1 MKGPATLYN
10 EVALPPLVDF
20 YRVDDLL
27 SEEERLVRATIGRF
41 VDERF
46 LPVVADHYERG
57 TFPAEMVPELAKLG
71 VFGMHLHGYG
81 AAGMSN
87 IMYGLACQE
96 LERGDSGLRSFVS
109 VQGSLCMFPIHRYG
123 SEEQKTRWLPL
134 MAKGE
139 VIGCFGLTEPEFGS
153 NPAGM
158 ATRARHDGDDWVL
171 NGTKRWITNGN
182 VADLAIIW
190 ARTEDGIRGFL
201 VEKGTKGFEA
211 RQIHHKLSMRASVTS
226 ELILDNCRIPAS
238 SELPGARGLKGPLA
252 CLNEARFGI
261 VWGVL
266 GAAIA
271 CYQSALEYAKAR
283 VQFDKPIAGYQLTQE
298 KLVNMLTEITK
309 GQLLAL
315 QLGRLKDQGKASA
328 TQISMAKMNNA
339 REALRIARE
348 ARSILGAN
356 GISLEYPV
364 MRHMANL
371 ETVVTY
377 EGTSEIHMLAIGEE
391 ITGLAAFK

>member
-1 MKGPATLYN
+1 
-10 EVALPPLVDF
+10 LPELVDF
-20 YRVDDLL
+20 YRTDDLL
-27 SEEERLVRATIGRF
+27 SEEERLVRSTVGRF
-41 VDERF
+41 VDQRF
-46 LPVVADHYERG
+46 LPIIADHYERA
-57 TFPAEMVPELAKLG
+57 TFPIEIVPELARLG
-71 VFGMHLHGYG
+71 VFGMHLRGYG

-87 IMYGLACQE
+87 VMYGLACQE

-123 SEEQKTRWLPL
+123 SEEQKERWLPR
-134 MAKGE
+134 MAAGE

-158 ATRARHDGDDWVL
+158 ATRARRDGKDWIL

-182 VADLAIIW
+182 VADLAIVW
-190 ARTEDGIRGFL
+190 ARSEQGIRGFL

-211 RQIHHKLSMRASVTS
+211 REIHHKLSMRASVTS
-226 ELILDNCRIPAS
+226 ELILDDVRVPAGN
-238 SELPGARGLKGPLA
+238 ELPEAQGLKAPLS
-252 CLNEARFGI
+252 CLNEARYGI

-271 CYQSALEYAKAR
+271 CYRSALGYSMAR
-283 VQFDKPIAGYQLTQE
+283 VQFDRPIAGYQLTQE

-315 QLGRLKDQGKASA
+315 QLGRLKDQGNATA
-328 TQISMAKMNNA
+328 TQISMAKLNNV
-339 REALRIARE
+339 REALQIARE
-348 ARSILGAN
+348 ARTILGAN

-364 MRHMANL
+364 MRHMNNL
-371 ETVVTY
+371 ETVLTY

-391 ITGLAAFK
+391 ITGLSAFK

>member
-1 MKGPATLYN
+1 M
-10 EVALPPLVDF
+10 DF
-20 YRVDDLL
+20 YRTDDLL
-27 SEEERLVRATIGRF
+27 TEEERLVRSTVGRF
-41 VDERF
+41 VDQRF
-46 LPVVADHYERG
+46 LPIITEHYEAA
-57 TFPAEMVPELAKLG
+57 TFPMEIVPELAKLG

-87 IMYGLACQE
+87 VMYGLACQE

-123 SEEQKTRWLPL
+123 SEEQKQRWLPK
-134 MAKGE
+134 MAAGE

-158 ATRARHDGDDWVL
+158 ATRARRDGKDWIL

-182 VADLAIIW
+182 VADLAIVW
-190 ARTEDGIRGFL
+190 ARSEQGIRGFL
-201 VEKGTKGFEA
+201 VEKDTKGFEA

-226 ELILDNCRIPAS
+226 ELVLDDCRIPAGN
-238 SELPGARGLKGPLA
+238 ELPEAQGLKAPLS
-252 CLNEARFGI
+252 CLNEARYGI

-271 CYQSALEYAKAR
+271 CYRSALEYAKAR
-283 VQFDKPIAGYQLTQE
+283 VQFDRPIAGYQLTQE

-315 QLGRLKDQGKASA
+315 QLGRMKDEGKATA
-328 TQISMAKMNNA
+328 TQISMAKLNNV
-339 REALRIARE
+339 REALQIARE

-364 MRHMANL
+364 MRHMNNL
-371 ETVVTY
+371 ETVLTY

>member
-1 MKGPATLYN
+1 MP
-10 EVALPPLVDF
+10 ESVDF

-27 SEEERLVRATIGRF
+27 SEEELLVRSTVGRF

-46 LPVVADHYERG
+46 LPIVAEHYERA
-57 TFPAEMVPELAKLG
+57 TFPMEIVRELARRG
-71 VFGMHLHGYG
+71 VFGMHLQGYG

-87 IMYGLACQE
+87 VMYGLACQE

-123 SEEQKTRWLPL
+123 SEEQKQRWLPF
-134 MAKGE
+134 MARGE

-158 ATRARHDGDDWVL
+158 ATRARRDGSDWVIT
-171 NGTKRWITNGN
+171 GTKRWITNGN
-182 VADLAIIW
+182 VAHLAIIW
-190 ARTEDGIRGFL
+190 ARTEQGIRGFL
-201 VEKGTKGFEA
+201 VETGTKGFEA
-211 RQIHHKLSMRASVTS
+211 RLIHHKLSMRASVTS
-226 ELILDNCRIPAS
+226 ELVLDDVRIPAS
-238 SELPGARGLKGPLA
+238 NELPEARGLKAPLS
-252 CLNEARFGI
+252 CLNEARYGI

-271 CYQSALEYAKAR
+271 CYRSALDYAKAR

-309 GQLLAL
+309 AQLLAL
-315 QLGRLKDQGKASA
+315 QLGRLKDRGKASA
-328 TQISMAKMNNA
+328 TQISMAKLNNV
-339 REALRIARE
+339 REALRIARD
-348 ARSILGAN
+348 ARTILGAN

-364 MRHMANL
+364 MRHMNNL
-371 ETVVTY
+371 ETVLTY

-391 ITGLAAFK
+391 ITGIGAFK

>member
-1 MKGPATLYN
+1 
-10 EVALPPLVDF
+10 LPELVDF
-20 YRVDDLL
+20 YRTDDLL
-27 SEEERLVRATIGRF
+27 TEEERLVRSTVGRF

-46 LPVVADHYERG
+46 LPIIADHYERA
-57 TFPAEMVPELAKLG
+57 TFPLEIVPELARLG

-87 IMYGLACQE
+87 VMYGLACQE

-123 SEEQKTRWLPL
+123 SEEQKQHWLPR
-134 MAKGE
+134 MAAGE
-139 VIGCFGLTEPEFGS
+139 VLGCFGLTEPEFGS

-158 ATRARHDGDDWVL
+158 ATRARRDGNDWIL

-182 VADLAIIW
+182 VADLAIVW
-190 ARTEDGIRGFL
+190 ARSEQGIRGFL

-211 RQIHHKLSMRASVTS
+211 REIHHKLSMRASVTS
-226 ELILDNCRIPAS
+226 ELTLDDVRIPAGN
-238 SELPGARGLKGPLA
+238 ELPGAQGLKAPLS
-252 CLNEARFGI
+252 CLNEARYGI

-266 GAAIA
+266 GAAMA
-271 CYQSALEYAKAR
+271 CYRSALGYSKAR
-283 VQFDKPIAGYQLTQE
+283 IQFDRPIAGYQLTQE

-315 QLGRLKDQGKASA
+315 QLGRLKDQGNATA
-328 TQISMAKMNNA
+328 TQISMAKLNNV
-339 REALRIARE
+339 REALQIARE
-348 ARSILGAN
+348 ARTILGAN

-364 MRHMANL
+364 MRHMNNL
-371 ETVVTY
+371 ETVLTY
-377 EGTSEIHMLAIGEE
+377 EGTSEIHILAIGEE
-391 ITGLAAFK
+391 ITGLSAFK

>member
-1 MKGPATLYN
+1 M
-10 EVALPPLVDF
+10 PPLVDF

-27 SEEERLVRATIGRF
+27 SEEERLVRGTVGRF

-46 LPVVADHYERG
+46 LPIVADHYERG
-57 TFPAEMVPELAKLG
+57 TFPAELVPELAKLG
-71 VFGMHLHGYG
+71 LFGMHLQGYG

-87 IMYGLACQE
+87 VMYGLACLE

-109 VQGSLCMFPIHRYG
+109 VQGSLCMFPINRYG
-123 SEEQKTRWLPL
+123 SEEQKTRWLPG

-158 ATRARHDGDDWVL
+158 ATRARRDGSDWVI

-182 VADLAIIW
+182 VANLAVVW
-190 ARTEDGIRGFL
+190 ARTDDGIKGFL
-201 VEKGTKGFEA
+201 VEKGAKGFEA

-226 ELILDNCRIPAS
+226 ELILDDCRVPAEN
-238 SELPGARGLKGPLA
+238 ELPGVRGLKGPLS

-271 CYQSALEYAKAR
+271 CYQSALDYAKAR
-283 VQFDKPIAGYQLTQE
+283 VQFDRPIAGFQLTQE

-309 GQLLAL
+309 GQLMAL
-315 QLGRLKDQGKASA
+315 QLGRLKDQGKATA
-328 TQISMAKMNNA
+328 TQISMAKLNNV
-339 REALRIARE
+339 REALVIARE
-348 ARSILGAN
+348 ARSILGGN

-364 MRHMANL
+364 MRHMNNL
-371 ETVVTY
+371 ETVLTY
-377 EGTSEIHMLAIGEE
+377 EGTSEIHMLAVGEE

>member
-1 MKGPATLYN
+1 
-10 EVALPPLVDF
+10 LPETVDF
-20 YRVDDLL
+20 YRIDDLL
-27 SEEERLVRATIGRF
+27 TEEERLVRSTVSRF
-41 VDERF
+41 VDDRF
-46 LPVVADHYERG
+46 LPIVADHYERAS
-57 TFPAEMVPELAKLG
+57 FPMEIVPELARLG
-71 VFGMHLHGYG
+71 LFGMHLQGYG

-87 IMYGLACQE
+87 VMYGLACQE

-123 SEEQKTRWLPL
+123 SEEQKQRWLPF
-134 MAKGE
+134 MARGE

-158 ATRARHDGDDWVL
+158 ATRARRDGADWVIT
-171 NGTKRWITNGN
+171 GTKRWITNGN
-182 VADLAIIW
+182 IAHLAIVW

-201 VEKGTKGFEA
+201 VETGTQGFQA
-211 RQIHHKLSMRASVTS
+211 REIHHKLSMRASVTS
-226 ELILDNCRIPAS
+226 ELILDDVRVPARN
-238 SELPGARGLKGPLA
+238 ELPGAQGLKAPLS
-252 CLNEARFGI
+252 CLNEARYGI

-271 CYQSALEYAKAR
+271 CYRSALEYSKAR
-283 VQFDKPIAGYQLTQE
+283 VQFDRPIAGYQLTQE

-315 QLGRLKDQGKASA
+315 QLGRLKDQGKATA
-328 TQISMAKMNNA
+328 TQISMAKLNNV
-339 REALRIARE
+339 REALQIARD
-348 ARSILGAN
+348 ARTILGAN

-364 MRHMANL
+364 MRHMNNL
-371 ETVVTY
+371 ETVLTY

-391 ITGLAAFK
+391 ITGLSAFN

>member
-1 MKGPATLYN
+1 MFPPLYRI
-10 EVALPPLVDF
+10 ECALPGSVDF
-20 YRVDDLL
+20 YNTDELL
-27 SEEERLVRATIGRF
+27 NDEERLVRSTVGRF
-41 VDERF
+41 VDKRF
-46 LPVVADHYERG
+46 IPIVAEHYERG
-57 TFPAEMVPELAKLG
+57 TFPMEIVPELSSLG
-71 VFGMHLHGYG
+71 LFGMHLQGYG

-87 IMYGLACQE
+87 VMYGLACQE

-109 VQGSLCMFPIHRYG
+109 VQGSLCMFPINHYG
-123 SEEQKTRWLPL
+123 SQEQKERWLPP
-134 MAKGE
+134 MARGE

-158 ATRARHDGDDWVL
+158 ATRARRDGNDWIL

-182 VADLAIIW
+182 VAHLALVW
-190 ARTEDGIRGFL
+190 ARTDDGIRGFL

-211 RQIHHKLSMRASVTS
+211 REIHNKLSMRASVTS
-226 ELILDNCRIPAS
+226 ELILDDCRVPAS
-238 SELPGARGLKGPLA
+238 SELPGARGLKGPLS

-261 VWGVL
+261 VWGSL

-271 CYQSALEYAKAR
+271 CYQSALEYARER
-283 VQFDKPIAGYQLTQE
+283 VQFDRPIAGYQLTQE
-298 KLVNMLTEITK
+298 KLVGMITEITK

-315 QLGRLKDQGKASA
+315 QLGRLKDRGKASA

-339 REALRIARE
+339 RQALQIARD

-371 ETVVTY
+371 ETVLTY
-377 EGTSEIHMLAIGEE
+377 EGTNEVHMLAIGEE
-391 ITGLAAFK
+391 ITGLSAFK

>member
-1 MKGPATLYN
+1 M
-10 EVALPPLVDF
+10 DF
-20 YRVDDLL
+20 YRTDDLL
-27 SEEERLVRATIGRF
+27 SDEERLVRSTVSRF
-41 VDERF
+41 VDQRF
-46 LPVVADHYERG
+46 LPIIADHYERA
-57 TFPAEMVPELAKLG
+57 TFPMEIVPELARLG

-87 IMYGLACQE
+87 VMYGLACQE

-123 SEEQKTRWLPL
+123 SEEQKTRWLPR
-134 MAKGE
+134 MAAGE

-158 ATRARHDGDDWVL
+158 ATRARRDGKDWIL

-182 VADLAIIW
+182 VADLAIVW
-190 ARTEDGIRGFL
+190 ARSEQGIRGFL

-211 RQIHHKLSMRASVTS
+211 REIHHKLSMRASVTS
-226 ELILDNCRIPAS
+226 ELILDDVRVPAGN
-238 SELPGARGLKGPLA
+238 ELPEAQGLKAPLS
-252 CLNEARFGI
+252 CLNEARYGI

-271 CYQSALEYAKAR
+271 CYRSALGYSMAR
-283 VQFDKPIAGYQLTQE
+283 MQFDRPIAGYQLTQE

-315 QLGRLKDQGKASA
+315 QLGRLKDQGSATA
-328 TQISMAKMNNA
+328 TQISMAKLNNV
-339 REALRIARE
+339 REALQIARE
-348 ARSILGAN
+348 ARTILGAN

-364 MRHMANL
+364 MRHMNNL
-371 ETVVTY
+371 ETVLTY

-391 ITGLAAFK
+391 ITGLSAFK

>member
-1 MKGPATLYN
+1 
-10 EVALPPLVDF
+10 LPPLVDF

-27 SEEERLVRATIGRF
+27 SEEERLVRATIARF
-41 VDERF
+41 VDDRF
-46 LPVVADHYERG
+46 LPLVSDHYERG
-57 TFPAEMVPELAKLG
+57 TFPAEVVPELAKLG
-71 VFGMHLHGYG
+71 VFGMHLQGYG
-81 AAGMSN
+81 AAGLSN
-87 IMYGLACQE
+87 VMYGLACQE

-109 VQGSLCMFPIHRYG
+109 VQGSLCMYPINRYG
-123 SEEQKTRWLPL
+123 SEEQKTKWLPR

-158 ATRARHDGDDWVL
+158 ATRARRDGSDWVI

-182 VADLAIIW
+182 VADLAIVW
-190 ARTEDGIRGFL
+190 ARTDEGIRGFL
-201 VEKGTKGFEA
+201 VEKGVKGFEA

-226 ELILDNCRIPAS
+226 ELFLDDCRVPAEN
-238 SELPGARGLKGPLA
+238 ELPGARGLKGPLS

-271 CYQSALEYAKAR
+271 CYQSALDYSKAR

-309 GQLLAL
+309 AQLLAL
-315 QLGRLKDQGKASA
+315 QLGRLKDQGKATA
-328 TQISMAKMNNA
+328 TQISMGKLNNV
-339 REALRIARE
+339 REALSIARE
-348 ARSILGAN
+348 ARSILGGN

-371 ETVVTY
+371 ETVLTY
-377 EGTSEIHMLAIGEE
+377 EGTSEIHMLAVGEE
-391 ITGLAAFK
+391 ITGIPAFK

>member
-1 MKGPATLYN
+1 MP
-10 EVALPPLVDF
+10 ESVDF

-27 SEEERLVRATIGRF
+27 SEEELLVRSTVGRF

-46 LPVVADHYERG
+46 LPIVAEHYERA
-57 TFPAEMVPELAKLG
+57 TFPMEIVRELARLG
-71 VFGMHLHGYG
+71 VFGMHLQGYG

-87 IMYGLACQE
+87 VMYGLACQE

-123 SEEQKTRWLPL
+123 SEEQKQRWLPF
-134 MAKGE
+134 MARGE

-158 ATRARHDGDDWVL
+158 ATRARRDGSDWVIT
-171 NGTKRWITNGN
+171 GTKRWITNGN
-182 VADLAIIW
+182 VAHLAIIW
-190 ARTEDGIRGFL
+190 ARTEQGIRGFL
-201 VEKGTKGFEA
+201 VETGTKGFEA
-211 RQIHHKLSMRASVTS
+211 RLIHHKLSMRASVTS
-226 ELILDNCRIPAS
+226 ELVLDDVRIPAS
-238 SELPGARGLKGPLA
+238 NELPEARGLKAPLS
-252 CLNEARFGI
+252 CLNEARYGI

-271 CYQSALEYAKAR
+271 CYRSALDYAKAR

-309 GQLLAL
+309 AQLLAL
-315 QLGRLKDQGKASA
+315 QLGRLKDRGKASA
-328 TQISMAKMNNA
+328 TQISMAKLNNV
-339 REALRIARE
+339 REALRIARD
-348 ARSILGAN
+348 ARTILGAN

-364 MRHMANL
+364 MRHMNNL
-371 ETVVTY
+371 ETVLTY

-391 ITGLAAFK
+391 ITGIGAFK

>member
-1 MKGPATLYN
+1 M
-10 EVALPPLVDF
+10 DF
-20 YRVDDLL
+20 YRTDDLL
-27 SEEERLVRATIGRF
+27 TEEERLVRSTVGRF
-41 VDERF
+41 VDQRF
-46 LPVVADHYERG
+46 LPIIAEHYERA
-57 TFPAEMVPELAKLG
+57 TFPMEIVPELAKLG

-87 IMYGLACQE
+87 VMYGLACQE

-123 SEEQKTRWLPL
+123 SEEQKERWLPF

-153 NPAGM
+153 NPGGM
-158 ATRARHDGDDWVL
+158 ATRARRDGDDWVI

-182 VADLAIIW
+182 VAHLAIVW
-190 ARTEDGIRGFL
+190 ARTEQGIRGFL
-201 VEKGTKGFEA
+201 VETGTKGFQA
-211 RQIHHKLSMRASVTS
+211 REIHHKLSMRASVTS
-226 ELILDNCRIPAS
+226 ELILDDVRVPARN
-238 SELPGARGLKGPLA
+238 ELPGAQGLKAPLS
-252 CLNEARFGI
+252 CLNEARYGI

-266 GAAIA
+266 GAATA
-271 CYQSALEYAKAR
+271 CYCSALEYAKAR
-283 VQFDKPIAGYQLTQE
+283 VQFDRPIAGYQLTQE
-298 KLVNMLTEITK
+298 KLVSMLTEITK

-315 QLGRLKDQGKASA
+315 QLGRLKDEGKATA
-328 TQISMAKMNNA
+328 TQISMAKLNNV

-348 ARSILGAN
+348 ARTILGAN

-364 MRHMANL
+364 MRHMNNL
-371 ETVVTY
+371 ETVLTY

-391 ITGLAAFK
+391 ITGLSAFK

>member
-1 MKGPATLYN
+1 
-10 EVALPPLVDF
+10 LPETVDF
-20 YRVDDLL
+20 YRTDDLL
-27 SEEERLVRATIGRF
+27 TEEERLVRSTVTRF
-41 VDERF
+41 VDQQF
-46 LPVVADHYERG
+46 LPIVAEHYERA
-57 TFPAEMVPELAKLG
+57 TFPMELVPELAGLG
-71 VFGMHLHGYG
+71 VFGMHLQGYG

-87 IMYGLACQE
+87 VMYGLACQE

-123 SEEQKTRWLPL
+123 SEEQKASWLPR

-158 ATRARHDGDDWVL
+158 ATRARRDGEDWIL

-182 VADLAIIW
+182 VADLAIVW
-190 ARTEDGIRGFL
+190 ARAEEGIRGFL
-201 VEKGTKGFEA
+201 VEKGTRGFQA
-211 RQIHHKLSMRASVTS
+211 REIRHKLSMRASVTS
-226 ELILDNCRIPAS
+226 ELILDDCRIPADN
-238 SELPGARGLKGPLA
+238 ELPEAQGLKAPLS
-252 CLNEARFGI
+252 CLNEARYGI

-271 CYQSALEYAKAR
+271 CYRSALEYAKAR
-283 VQFDKPIAGYQLTQE
+283 VQFDRPIAGYQLTQE
-298 KLVNMLTEITK
+298 KLVSMLTEITK

-315 QLGRLKDQGKASA
+315 QLGRLKDQGKATA
-328 TQISMAKMNNA
+328 TQISMAKLNNA
-339 REALRIARE
+339 REALQIARE

-364 MRHMANL
+364 MRHMNNL

-391 ITGLAAFK
+391 ITGLSAFK

>member
-1 MKGPATLYN
+1 
-10 EVALPPLVDF
+10 LPESVDF
-20 YRVDDLL
+20 YGVDGLL
-27 SEEERLVRATIGRF
+27 NEEERLVRSTVARF

-46 LPVVADHYERG
+46 LPLVADHYERAS
-57 TFPAEMVPELAKLG
+57 FPLEIVPELARLG
-71 VFGMHLHGYG
+71 LFGMHLQGYG

-87 IMYGLACQE
+87 VMYGLACQE

-123 SEEQKTRWLPL
+123 SEEQKERWLPR

-158 ATRARHDGDDWVL
+158 ATRARRAGDDWIIT
-171 NGTKRWITNGN
+171 GTKRWITNGSI
-182 VADLAIIW
+182 ADLAIVW
-190 ARTEDGIRGFL
+190 ARTEQGIRGFL

-211 RQIHHKLSMRASVTS
+211 RDIHHKLSMRASITS
-226 ELILDNCRIPAS
+226 ELILDEVRVPACN
-238 SELPGARGLKGPLA
+238 ELPQAQGLKAPLS
-252 CLNEARFGI
+252 CLNEARYGI

-266 GAAIA
+266 GAASA
-271 CYQSALEYAKAR
+271 CYRSALDYAKAR
-283 VQFDKPIAGYQLTQE
+283 VQFDRPIAGYQLTQE

-315 QLGRLKDQGKASA
+315 QLGRLKDQGKATA
-328 TQISMAKMNNA
+328 TQISMAKLNNV
-339 REALRIARE
+339 REALRIARD

-364 MRHMANL
+364 MRHMNNL
-371 ETVVTY
+371 ETVLTY

-391 ITGLAAFK
+391 ITGIGAFK